1 MERNR
6 EEEIA
11 NANMLR
17 STTTR
22 TGSSGSR
29 ESKVN
34 NSRETSKSNFV
45 KRNKKSGELKEEA
58 NNLRIS
64 KQKTSGDLSGKSR
77 LVKTQSADAG
87 MSSDKNYLLGQDFI
101 PSI

>member
-29 ESKVN
+29 ESKIKS
-34 NSRETSKSNFV
+34 SRETSKSNYV
-45 KRNKKSGELKEEA
+45 KPNRKSNELQEET
-58 NNLRIS
+58 NTLKIN
-64 KQKTSGDLSGKSR
+64 KQKTSKDLSGSKSR

-87 MSSDKNYLLGQDFI
+87 MDGAK
-101 PSI
+101 

>member
-22 TGSSGSR
+22 TGSSGSLER
-29 ESKVN
+29 KMKT
-34 NSRETSKSNFV
+34 SREASKSSYV
-45 KRNKKSGELKEEA
+45 KPNRSSNELKEET
-58 NNLRIS
+58 NTLKINKQNTS
-64 KQKTSGDLSGKSR
+64 KDLSGKSR
-77 LVKTQSADAG
+77 LVKVQSADAG
-87 MSSDKNYLLGQDFI
+87 MDGAK
-101 PSI
+101 

>member
-11 NANMLR
+11 NAQLAR

-29 ESKVN
+29 ESKMKTN
-34 NSRETSKSNFV
+34 RESKSNYL
-45 KRNKKSGELKEEA
+45 KGSKKSNEMKEET
-58 NNLRIS
+58 NTLKIN

-77 LVKTQSADAG
+77 LVKVQSADAG
-87 MSSDKNYLLGQDFI
+87 MDGAKTYLLGQDFI